1 MDIFLTSSMGGNRQ
15 RRGVKVPCAFDRRNH
30 FVDKLRAACGLT
42 PRVMMICS
50 TPDGHEIND
59 MYRGLFQGA
68 FAASGFQLQELV
80 YVDDRNP
87 EQLDRIMDFDLII
100 LCGGHVPTQN
110 AYFHSIRLRQR
121 LENWNGTI
129 VGISAGT
136 MNAAETVY
144 AQPELEG
151 EAADPNFARYLP
163 GLGLTGINVLP
174 HFRDVR
180 RLSVDGCNVERQL
193 TIPDSYRS
201 PIIALNDGSYIHITK
216 DPTSQGNRVV
226 SSCCKCKA
234 TVYGASW
241 IFRDGVKRRLCWQG
255 RSRLLPFV

>member
-1 MDIFLTSSMGGNRQ
+1 MDIFLTSSMGGNKQ
-15 RRGVKVPCAFDRRNH
+15 RKGVKVPCSFDRRNH
-30 FVDKLRAACGLT
+30 FVDKLKTSCGLT

-50 TPDGHEIND
+50 MPDGHEVND
-59 MYRGLFQGA
+59 MYRELFEGA
-68 FAASGFQLQELV
+68 FIASGFQLQELV

-87 EQLDRIMDFDLII
+87 EQLDRLMDFDLII

-110 AYFHSIRLRQR
+110 AYFHSICLKQR
-121 LENWNGTI
+121 LENWDGTI
-129 VGISAGT
+129 IGISAGT

-151 EAADPNFARYLP
+151 EAADPSFVRYLP

-174 HFRDVR
+174 HFKDVR
-180 RLSVDGCNVERQL
+180 RLSVDGYNVERQL
-193 TIPDSYRS
+193 TIPDSHRR
-201 PIIALNDGSYIHITK
+201 PIVALNDGSYIHITK
-216 DPTSQGNRVV
+216 NSVENHGVKPYD
-226 SSCCKCKA
+226 KYKA

-241 IFRDGVKRRLCWQG
+241 LFDRGIKRRLCWQG